1 MHMMNFTTM
10 QPNKAGTSAD
20 GTETLS
26 NADEPSTAAKK
37 QKYAPKQPRNCDCSL
52 SNPSQD

>member
-1 MHMMNFTTM
+1 MSFTTM

-52 SNPSQD
+52 SKPSQD